1 MSRYFKV
8 LTLLLVLIS
17 LTACLPDDTLDVIL
31 GTPAPLIESTPL
43 KAATKSPTKSATKP
57 VTKSPTKS
65 ATRKPKATPTQ
76 AQTADFDFYVL
87 SLSWSP
93 DYCATTDNADPNQ
106 CSVGRKL
113 GFVLHGLWPQY
124 INGYPSDCATTRL
137 PDKTL
142 AKFPN
147 LFPSTSLAI
156 HEWRK
161 HGTCSGLTPEG
172 YLSLAQDIKAS
183 VAIPM
188 EYQRPTKAL
197 RVTVDDLKQAF
208 LDVNPSFTTATVVV
222 NCSGSGRFLKELYV
236 CFSIDGEPIECSREL
251 QKDESRSCKNAD
263 FLVRNVK

>member
-1 MSRYFKV
+1 MRRKNRAGMTRYFKT

-43 KAATKSPTKSATKP
+43 K
-57 VTKSPTKS
+57 SPTKS
-65 ATRKPKATPTQ
+65 ATRTPKVTPTQ
-76 AQTADFDFYVL
+76 ERSADFDFYVL

-93 DYCATTDNADPNQ
+93 DYCATADNADPNQ
-106 CSVGRKL
+106 CSVGKKL

-124 INGYPSDCATTRL
+124 NSGYPSDCTTTRL
-137 PDKTL
+137 PDKVL
-142 AKFPN
+142 AKFSN

-172 YLSLAQDIKAS
+172 YLSLAKDIKSS
-183 VAIPM
+183 VAIPID
-188 EYQRPTKAL
+188 YQRPTKAL

-208 LDVNPSFTTATVVV
+208 IDANPNFTAATVVV
-222 NCSGSGRFLKELYV
+222 NCSGSGRFLKEIYV